1 MLPQKVQHDIVTPE
15 RGVVS
20 EAVDGIILP
29 GSEGYLGVLPGHA
42 PLLTTLK
49 VGRIE
54 YRKARETFTL
64 AVSWGFAEVLPEKVA
79 ILAETAE
86 KAEEIDLARA
96 QAARERAEKRLR
108 SRDPDLDFLR
118 AQIALEKALIRIQ
131 LASRAAPT
139 SRED

>member
-1 MLPQKVQHDIVTPE
+1 MLPQKIQLDIVTPE

-118 AQIALEKALIRIQ
+118 AQVALEKALIRIQ

>member
-1 MLPQKVQHDIVTPE
+1 MLPQKIQLDIVTPE

-20 EAVDGIILP
+20 EAVDAIILP

-49 VGRIE
+49 VGKIE

-79 ILAETAE
+79 VLAETAE

>member
-1 MLPQKVQHDIVTPE
+1 MLPDKIQLDIVTPE

-20 EAVDGIILP
+20 EAVDSIILP

-54 YRKARETFTL
+54 YRKARETFFL

-96 QAARERAEKRLR
+96 EAARERAEQRLR
-108 SRDPDLDFLR
+108 SRDPETDFRR

-131 LASRAAPT
+131 LASRAVPT